1 MHTIYRQEG
10 FLSLYRGVI
19 VNLVAGSLANMAF
32 FYVYQDGKKRY
43 SYDQANPN
51 SLKTVWISFRA
62 GIISMFLC
70 APLWI
75 IKTRMVL
82 FREQFDL
89 NVIFDLCLTNYV
101 GKLEFQDCD
110 QHCERHLEDG
120 GHPRLLSRLH
130 TECPP
135 LQLRGHPDVLLRECE
150 QLAWF
155 QSENELIQGHVDSLH
170 HWRDL
175 EVRGIVHPPTI
186 KCRQD
191 ASSDEKVHN

>member
-1 MHTIYRQEG
+1 
-10 FLSLYRGVI
+10 
-19 VNLVAGSLANMAF
+19 
-32 FYVYQDGKKRY
+32 
-43 SYDQANPN
+43 
-51 SLKTVWISFRA
+51 
-62 GIISMFLC
+62 MFLC

-135 LQLRGHPDVLLRECE
+135 L
-150 QLAWF
+150 
-155 QSENELIQGHVDSLH
+155 
-170 HWRDL
+170 
-175 EVRGIVHPPTI
+175 
-186 KCRQD
+186 
-191 ASSDEKVHN
+191 